1 VGLPYQQ
8 GELETKQVALIT
20 LLNEI
25 YFVVSHDTDIPAVER
40 VAIRNLIT
48 STNESVNILFNVRAL
63 CAVACFSMCRLVTR
77 DWLCEAVLRP
87 LEYVST

>member
-1 VGLPYQQ
+1 
-8 GELETKQVALIT
+8 VALIT

-25 YFVVSHDTDIPAVER
+25 YFVVSHDNDISGADKV
-40 VAIRNLIT
+40 VIRNLIK

-63 CAVACFSMCRLVTR
+63 CAVACFSMCRRSVTR
-77 DWLCEAVLRP
+77 GWLCDAWLWP

>member
-1 VGLPYQQ
+1 
-8 GELETKQVALIT
+8 VALIT

-25 YFVVSHDTDIPAVER
+25 YFVVSHDTDIPAAER
-40 VAIRNLIT
+40 IAIRNLIH

-63 CAVACFSMCRLVTR
+63 CAVACFSLCRLVTR
-77 DWLCEAVLRP
+77 DWLCDAVLRP